1 MQTFLMQITNKGDSS
16 SAGLFYPAT
25 LNPGVSDSVRYQ
37 SEIEV
42 NNLSN
47 LVRTRHDAAATFA
60 LGKV

>member
-1 MQTFLMQITNKGDSS
+1 MQTFLMQIITKEIPLRQT
-16 SAGLFYPAT
+16 LFS
-25 LNPGVSDSVRYQ
+25 LCHPGVSDSVRYQ
-37 SEIEV
+37 SETEV